1 MKLKTD
7 EPVTVWQC
15 LILLG
20 FGMQDCPQSFISR
33 SGETVTVIASTIC
46 AMELWA
52 SRCRLSDFILVI
64 VIDRKIYIHQII
76 LARDFLP
83 ILNLKE
89 SAFLLCSTA
98 IPQASPLGRSLQCQ
112 CCSPQWKRGAILAL
126 LGDTCP
132 HVE

>member
-15 LILLG
+15 LLLLG

-64 VIDRKIYIHQII
+64 VTDRKIIYIK
-76 LARDFLP
+76 LYCRGTF
-83 ILNLKE
+83 
-89 SAFLLCSTA
+89 F
-98 IPQASPLGRSLQCQ
+98 PL
-112 CCSPQWKRGAILAL
+112 
-126 LGDTCP
+126 
-132 HVE
+132 